1 MKRTPIVTVF
11 VTLAAV
17 AAGCVAQPAAQPA
30 AQPVAPVPDTQV
42 LHDAEQLVLR
52 DCMARAGFEYR
63 ITPPP
68 SVPDQREFPYVVD
81 DVEWARKHGYGSD
94 IQQRLDAVRAE
105 DPNQRYFRS
114 LPADRRPAAAAA
126 ANGTRPIGLTAKD
139 PEGITVTRSDQGC
152 RTEVFRE
159 LYGDPQT
166 WFQTSTTVTGLKA
179 LRMRRVLADPKF
191 AAALVPW
198 SSCMRAA
205 GYDYPSPADLRA
217 RQPEQPVPFADEQ
230 RMAVTEATCA
240 GQSGLAATAKELD
253 AHHEAEVNKQYQ
265 AALDTQHR
273 LQQAALP
280 HARELLLR
288 QDRPGS

>member
-1 MKRTPIVTVF
+1 MKRTPIITVF
-11 VTLAAV
+11 VTLGAV
-17 AAGCVAQPAAQPA
+17 AAGCAAPPATPPAAA
-30 AQPVAPVPDTQV
+30 VPDSRV
-42 LHDAEQLVLR
+42 LDEAEQVVLR
-52 DCMARAGFEYR
+52 DCMAKAGFEYR

-94 IQQRLDAVRAE
+94 IEQQLDALRAD

-114 LPADRRPAAAAA
+114 LPAERRPAAAAA
-126 ANGTRPIGLTAKD
+126 ANGPKPLGLTAKD
-139 PEGITVTRSDQGC
+139 PDGGTVTRSDQGC

-166 WFQTSTTVTGLKA
+166 WFQASTTVAGLKP
-179 LRMRRVLADPKF
+179 LRVRRVMADPKF
-191 AAALVPW
+191 TGALGPW
-198 SSCMRAA
+198 SACMRSA
-205 GYDYPSPADLRA
+205 GFAYSSPADLRA
-217 RQPEQPVPFADEQ
+217 HRPEQPAFADEQ

-253 AHHEAEVNKQYQ
+253 AHYEAELNQQYQ
-265 AALDTQHR
+265 AALDTRHR
-273 LQQAALP
+273 LQEAALP
-280 HARELLLR
+280 HARQLLR

>member
-1 MKRTPIVTVF
+1 MKRTPIITVF
-11 VTLAAV
+11 VTWGAV
-17 AAGCVAQPAAQPA
+17 AAGCAAPPATQPAAA
-30 AQPVAPVPDTQV
+30 VPDSQV
-42 LHDAEQLVLR
+42 LHDAEQVVLR
-52 DCMARAGFEYR
+52 DCMAKAGFEYR

-94 IQQRLDAVRAE
+94 IQQQLDALRAE

-114 LPADRRPAAAAA
+114 LPADRRSAAAAA
-126 ANGTRPIGLTAKD
+126 ANGSRPGGLTAKD
-139 PEGITVTRSDQGC
+139 PDGLTVTHSDQGC

-166 WFQTSTTVTGLKA
+166 WFQTSTTVNGLKSV
-179 LRMRRVLADPKF
+179 RMKRVMADSEF
-191 AAALVPW
+191 TAALVPW
-198 SSCMRAA
+198 SACMHAA
-205 GYDYPSPADLRA
+205 GYDYASPAELRA
-217 RQPEQPVPFADEQ
+217 RQPEQPLPVADEQ
-230 RMAVTEATCA
+230 RMAVAEATCA
-240 GQSGLAATAKELD
+240 GQSGLAAIAKQLD
-253 AHHEAEVNKQYQ
+253 AHYEAVVAQQYQ

-280 HARELLLR
+280 RARELLH